1 MKCEVLSLG
10 GSVIFP
16 KTKDDIDVEYLKRFT
31 SLLRSCKD
39 RKFVIVTGG
48 GWIARKYIR
57 ALKEAGASQK
67 ECCLIGIGV
76 TKLNALFLAKFADQD
91 AAKSIP
97 SSIKE
102 IKKLLEKHHIVFVGG
117 LSYEENNTS
126 DGTAAKIAHAL
137 KTDFMNITDVPGLYT
152 KDPRKYNDAD
162 FIRKISFEKFD
173 ALVADMDYNPGQ
185 HFVLDQQAAKIIK
198 KHKIRT
204 MIVGKDIEN
213 IRKCLKNKPFEGT
226 IIS

>member
-16 KTKDDIDVEYLKRFT
+16 KSKDDIDIEYLKKFT
-31 SLLRSCKD
+31 ALLRSCKD
-39 RKFVIVTGG
+39 KKFIIVTGG

-76 TKLNALFLAKFADQD
+76 TKLNALFLAKFANQD
-91 AAKSIP
+91 AAPTVP
-97 SSIKE
+97 SSVKE
-102 IKKLLEKHHIVFVGG
+102 IKKLLEKYRIVFVGG

-126 DGTAAKIAHAL
+126 DGTAAKIAHVL
-137 KTDFMNITDVPGLYT
+137 KTDFINITDVPGLYT

-162 FIRKISFEKFD
+162 IIRKISFEKFD
-173 ALVADMDYNPGQ
+173 ALVANMDYHPGQ
-185 HFVLDQQAAKIIK
+185 HFVLDQEAAKIIK
-198 KHKIRT
+198 KYRIKT
-204 MIVGKDIEN
+204 MILGRDIGN
-213 IRKCLKNKPFEGT
+213 IRNCLKNKPFEGT